1 MNKSLNNVCE
11 NTHPSPPSLLPPPPP
26 AAKPVEWSDENSSR
40 HENRNRI
47 TKQSTNEAKRQMKN
61 LGSQKETSGVS
72 LIDRERIWK
81 KEH

>member
-11 NTHPSPPSLLPPPPP
+11 NTYPSPPPLLPPLPP
-26 AAKPVEWSDENSSR
+26 AKTVEWSDENSSR

-47 TKQSTNEAKRQMKN
+47 TKRNTNEAKRQMKN

-72 LIDRERIWK
+72 LIDRERTWK
-81 KEH
+81 KER